1 MLDYELKFLKNYQK
15 IAGTDEVGRGCL
27 AGPLVVACVIL
38 QPFYINP
45 EIKDSKKLS
54 KTKREKLYDEIIK
67 NCLEYKIITKDVKE
81 INNYNPKE
89 MSIQGME
96 QCIISLNNKPDIV
109 LTDYEKINIPYKQ
122 INLTKGDSV
131 SQSIAAASILAKV
144 YRDKL
149 MDDYHK
155 LYPEYDFKNNK
166 GYGTN
171 KHLEAIEKY
180 GVLKDFHRLKYKPI
194 KDKLN
199 N

>member
-1 MLDYELKFLKNYQK
+1 MFSC
-15 IAGTDEVGRGCL
+15 T
-27 AGPLVVACVIL
+27 LVVACVIL
-38 QPFYINP
+38 QPNYINP

>member
-1 MLDYELKFLKNYQK
+1 MLDYELKFLKNYQN

-27 AGPLVVACVIL
+27 AGSLVVACVIL
-38 QPFYINP
+38 QPNYINP

-54 KTKREKLYDEIIK
+54 KTKREELYDEIIK

-89 MSIQGME
+89 ISIQGME

-155 LYPEYDFKNNK
+155 LYPEHDFKNNK

>member
-1 MLDYELKFLKNYQK
+1 
-15 IAGTDEVGRGCL
+15 
-27 AGPLVVACVIL
+27 
-38 QPFYINP
+38 
-45 EIKDSKKLS
+45 
-54 KTKREKLYDEIIK
+54 
-67 NCLEYKIITKDVKE
+67 
-81 INNYNPKE
+81 
-89 MSIQGME
+89 
-96 QCIISLNNKPDIV
+96 
-109 LTDYEKINIPYKQ
+109 
-122 INLTKGDSV
+122 
-131 SQSIAAASILAKV
+131 
-144 YRDKL
+144 

>member
-1 MLDYELKFLKNYQK
+1 MLDYELKFLKNYQN

-38 QPFYINP
+38 QPNYINP

>member
-1 MLDYELKFLKNYQK
+1 MLDYELKFLKNYK
-15 IAGTDEVGRGCL
+15 NIAGTDEVGRGCL

-38 QPFYINP
+38 QPNYINP

-149 MDDYHK
+149 MVDYHK

>member
-1 MLDYELKFLKNYQK
+1 MLDYELKFLKNYQN

-81 INNYNPKE
+81 INNNNPKE